1 MNASVIV
8 AFLKGIGVDVFSAE
22 PDGLIHQI
30 DIKDGFKGW
39 YVIHSEG
46 PGELR
51 VTLCDWRTK
60 EQATWFQNS
69 ERRKKHG
76 NENEEEISEENSE
89 ESRENWR
96 QAALEAKRLYAEGYD
111 AQHPYLLKK
120 KLPHTPGVLVRLND
134 FGKLDL
140 LIPLKDTQGEL
151 RGLQIIEETGDKQ
164 FLAGQRTK
172 EIYHQIGSF
181 ALNAPLLYLCEGYA
195 TGVAV
200 HVATGVPVICAM
212 SSGNLLPMAKVLRT
226 SFPQIHIIVAGDN
239 DKSGI
244 LKGREAAA
252 ACGGVLSLPQF
263 AVPDTG
269 TDWADLA
276 LAEGMEQVTAQL
288 GAVTPPSG
296 VLPITEARLWPE
308 GFHKEIVLA
317 NGQSRSVPD
326 LDAITDFYF
335 SQTPHFT
342 VTKGESM
349 YQFTGKL
356 YEENTPLALKH
367 FAEEHFNPKPSN
379 HTIAEFTA
387 KVQRHSVR
395 PLSWLDTSI
404 HKKINLRN
412 GVLHLDTMSVHPH
425 SPDYGFRYVLPFDY
439 TPEATAPIFEETLNR
454 LFFGDKDLCTL
465 LTEFIGYILSGD
477 ECWAQ
482 KALVMTGEGKNGKS
496 TMLDLIKY
504 VMGGATNYSV
514 LSLAKLS
521 QDYSLQTLDGKLAN
535 ISEEQPTSTL
545 VDSANF
551 KALVAGGEVEVRAIY
566 KPPYTMRGR
575 AKFIFACNQLPDTT
589 DTTFAFYRRLILV
602 PFDRTF
608 EEGSLDFD
616 GKILDKLKGE
626 APGVFN
632 LALKAYLIAK
642 QRGKFTEST
651 RSAAIMDEYKELSDV
666 VTQWANNNLADVEGE
681 NLPLSEAFNEY
692 AIDCET
698 ARTKPLTRNQFTRKM
713 KSLPKYKT
721 RIGVMSLSGKSVR
734 SIRGVKLLR

>member
-1 MNASVIV
+1 MNASGVV
-8 AFLKGIGVDVFSAE
+8 AFLKTKGVDVFSAE
-22 PDGLIHQI
+22 PDGRIHHI
-30 DIKDGFKGW
+30 DTESFKGW
-39 YVIHSEG
+39 YTIHSDG
-46 PGELR
+46 PGALR
-51 VTLCDWRTK
+51 VTLHDWRASK
-60 EQATWFQNS
+60 RVTWFQNN
-69 ERRKKHG
+69 EKRKKHG
-76 NENEEEISEENSE
+76 YQSEEESSEEVSE
-89 ESRENWR
+89 EIRQGWE
-96 QAALEAKRLYAEGYD
+96 QAAREAQRLLAEGYP

-120 KLPHTPGVLVRLND
+120 KLSPTPDVLVRLND

-140 LIPLKDTQGEL
+140 LIPLKTTSGGVL
-151 RGLQIIEETGDKQ
+151 GLQIIEETGDKQ

-172 EIYHQIGSF
+172 EVYHQIGTFTPGS
-181 ALNAPLLYLCEGYA
+181 PLLYLCEGYA

-200 HVATGVPVICAM
+200 HTATGVPVICAM
-212 SSGNLLPMAKVLRT
+212 SSGNLPAVAKLLR
-226 SFPQIHIIVAGDN
+226 SEFKQVPFIIAGDN

-244 LKGREAAA
+244 LKGREAAT
-252 ACGGVLSLPQF
+252 ACGGILALPSF
-263 AVPDTG
+263 SVPGPG

-276 LAEGMEQVTAQL
+276 LTEGMEQVTAQL
-288 GAVTPPSG
+288 EAVTPLTVS
-296 VLPITEARLWPE
+296 LPATGADHWPV
-308 GFHKEIVLA
+308 GFHKDIVLG
-317 NGQSRSVPD
+317 NGQTRSVPD

-342 VTKGESM
+342 ITKGESM

-395 PLSWLDTSI
+395 PLSWLDSSI

-412 GVLHLDTMSVHPH
+412 GVLHLDTMSMHPH
-425 SPDYGFRYVLPFDY
+425 SERYGFRYVLPFDY
-439 TPEATAPIFEETLNR
+439 EPEAKAPIFEATLSR
-454 LFFGDKDLCTL
+454 LFFGDADLCTL
-465 LTEFIGYILSGD
+465 FTEFIGYILSGD

-616 GKILDKLKGE
+616 GKILDKLKCE

-632 LALKAYLIAK
+632 LALKAYLLAK
-642 QRGKFTEST
+642 ARGKFTEST
-651 RSAAIMDEYKELSDV
+651 RSSAIMDEYKELSDV
-666 VTQWANNNLADVEGE
+666 VTQWASNNLADVEGE
-681 NLPLSEAFNEY
+681 NLPLTEAFNEY
-692 AIDCET
+692 ALDCEN
-698 ARTKPLTRNQFTRKM
+698 ARTRPLTRNQFTRKM

-721 RIGVMSLSGKSVR
+721 RIGVTSISGKSVR